1 MDGGLKEKKNKEILK
16 QAGTVGF
23 LYLMLCVGGAYESYF
38 RGADLNF
45 TARIEEWTNNFVERL
60 LEVVGLK
67 NEMKSWSGM

>member
-1 MDGGLKEKKNKEILK
+1 MKKNKGILK

-45 TARIEEWTNNFVERL
+45 TARIAGCVL
-60 LEVVGLK
+60 LCVFMDIYLYNK
-67 NEMKSWSGM
+67 KKI